1 MGVARGLVH
10 VHERA
15 IVESDSVGPGTRVW
29 AFAHV
34 MEGARVGADCNI
46 GEGCYLEGGC
56 VVGDGVTLKNGVAV
70 WAGVTI
76 GDYAFVGPNAVFTN
90 DRYPR
95 SPRAPVARERYADDA
110 WCEPTRVGEGAS
122 VGANATVLCGLAIGC
137 YATVAAA
144 ALVTRGVADHVLVAG
159 VPAEPRGFVCRC
171 GRPLDGND
179 LTCAACGRAYR
190 IHGDGLAWVGDPES

>member
-1 MGVARGLVH
+1 VLI
-10 VHERA
+10 HERA
-15 IVESDSVGPGTRVW
+15 IVDSSTVGPGTRVW

-34 MEGARVGADCNI
+34 MKGARVGAECNI

-56 VVGDGVTLKNGVAV
+56 VIGNGVTLKNGVAV

-76 GDYAFVGPNAVFTN
+76 ADYAFVGPNAVFTN

-95 SPRAPVARERYADDA
+95 SPRAPVARARYADDG
-110 WCEPTRVGEGAS
+110 WREPTRVGEGAS
-122 VGANATVLCGLAIGC
+122 IGAGATVMCGLAIGR

-144 ALVTRGVADHVLVAG
+144 ALVTRDVADHVLVAG

-171 GRPLDGND
+171 GRPLAGDD
-179 LTCAACGRAYR
+179 LTCAACGSAYR
-190 IHGDGLAWVGDPES
+190 RRGDGLEWTGDAGG

>member
-1 MGVARGLVH
+1 MADAEPAVF

-15 IVESDSVGPGTRVW
+15 INESDAVGPGTRIW

-34 MEGARVGADCNI
+34 MKGARVGADCNI
-46 GEGCYLEGGC
+46 GEGCFLEDGC
-56 VVGDGVTLKNGVAV
+56 VIGDGVTLKNGVSV

-76 GDYAFVGPNAVFTN
+76 CDFAFVGPNAVFTN

-95 SPRAPVARERYADDA
+95 SPRAPVARSRYADDS

-122 VGANATVLCGLAIGC
+122 IGANATILCGTRIGR

-144 ALVTRGVADHVLVAG
+144 ALVTRDVADHVLVAG
-159 VPAEPRGFVCRC
+159 VPAKPRGDVCRC
-171 GRPLDGND
+171 GQILAGDD
-179 LTCAACGRAYR
+179 TVCAACGSVYR
-190 IHGDGLAWVGDPES
+190 RRDDGLEWVGDGES